1 MKRKTI
7 EKLFNAFEWLAFIS
21 LLIAALIFV
30 KDVWN
35 NYQLKN
41 TGTLIS
47 TKTFDTTPNPTITIC
62 FKPLYKESIL
72 QENNIKVHDFYK
84 LNINNLSMP
93 WPEFYHIVSYNI
105 GVDFI
110 VSLSSWSTNTGQI
123 LI

>member
-72 QENNIKVHDFYK
+72 KENNIKVHDFYK

-93 WPEFYHIVSYNI
+93 WPEFYHKVSYNI